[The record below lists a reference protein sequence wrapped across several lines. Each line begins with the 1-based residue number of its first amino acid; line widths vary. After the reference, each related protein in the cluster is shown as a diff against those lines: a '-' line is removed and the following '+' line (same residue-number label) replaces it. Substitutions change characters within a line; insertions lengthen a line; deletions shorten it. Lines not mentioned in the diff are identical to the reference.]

1 MNMVFFLSGLI
12 FLIFLIL
19 LTKYI
24 VSVEGK
30 KIQRNI
36 NYLISI
42 VAFIAGIIL
51 LFRGIYHISGPLLL
65 TSLWILRAKRIYDLF
80 FKNRNNF
87 NNNAKVTSK
96 DEAYKILG
104 LDFDATKD
112 DIISAHKELIRK
124 NHPDKG
130 GSDYLS
136 SKINEARDILLKN
149 IGRK

>member
-1 MNMVFFLSGLI
+1 MVFFLSGLI

-24 VSVEGK
+24 ISVEGK

-42 VAFIAGIIL
+42 AAFIAGIVL

-136 SKINEARDILLKN
+136 SKVNEARDILLKN
-149 IGRK
+149 IDRK

>member
-1 MNMVFFLSGLI
+1 MVFFLSGLI

>member
-1 MNMVFFLSGLI
+1 MVFFLSGLI

-87 NNNAKVTSK
+87 NNNAKVTNK

-149 IGRK
+149 IDRK

>member
-1 MNMVFFLSGLI
+1 MVFFLSGLI

-24 VSVEGK
+24 ISVEGK

-42 VAFIAGIIL
+42 AAFIAGIVL

-87 NNNAKVTSK
+87 NNNAKVASK
-96 DEAYKILG
+96 DEAYNILG

-136 SKINEARDILLKN
+136 SKVNEARDILLKN
-149 IGRK
+149 INRK

>member
-1 MNMVFFLSGLI
+1 MVFFLSGLI

-24 VSVEGK
+24 ISVEGK

-42 VAFIAGIIL
+42 VAFIVGIIL

-87 NNNAKVTSK
+87 NNNAKVTNK

-149 IGRK
+149 IDRK

>member
-1 MNMVFFLSGLI
+1 MVFFLSGLI

-24 VSVEGK
+24 ISVEGK

-42 VAFIAGIIL
+42 AAFIAGIVL

-136 SKINEARDILLKN
+136 SKVNEARDILLKN
-149 IGRK
+149 INRK

>member
-1 MNMVFFLSGLI
+1 MVFFLSGLI

-42 VAFIAGIIL
+42 ITFIAGIIL

-80 FKNRNNF
+80 FKDRNNF
-87 NNNAKVTSK
+87 INNAKVTSK

-149 IGRK
+149 IDRK

>member
-1 MNMVFFLSGLI
+1 MVFFLSGLI

-24 VSVEGK
+24 ISVEGK

-51 LFRGIYHISGPLLL
+51 LFRGAYHISGPLLL

-87 NNNAKVTSK
+87 NNNAKVTNK

-149 IGRK
+149 IDRK

>member
-1 MNMVFFLSGLI
+1 MVFFLSGLI

-24 VSVEGK
+24 ISVEGK

-149 IGRK
+149 IDRK

>member
-1 MNMVFFLSGLI
+1 MVFFLSGVI

-24 VSVEGK
+24 ISVEGK

-36 NYLISI
+36 NYLISVI
-42 VAFIAGIIL
+42 AFIAGIIL
-51 LFRGIYHISGPLLL
+51 LFRGTYHISGPLLL

-149 IGRK
+149 IDRK

>member
-1 MNMVFFLSGLI
+1 MVFFLSGLI

-42 VAFIAGIIL
+42 ITFIAGIIL

-80 FKNRNNF
+80 FKDRNNF
-87 NNNAKVTSK
+87 INNVKVTSK
-96 DEAYKILG
+96 EEAYKILG

-149 IGRK
+149 IDRK

>member
-1 MNMVFFLSGLI
+1 MVFFLSGLI

-42 VAFIAGIIL
+42 IAFIAGIIL

-80 FKNRNNF
+80 FKDRNNF
-87 NNNAKVTSK
+87 INNAKVTSK

-149 IGRK
+149 IDRK

>member
-1 MNMVFFLSGLI
+1 MVFFLSGLI

-24 VSVEGK
+24 ISVEGK

-87 NNNAKVTSK
+87 NNNAKVTNK

-112 DIISAHKELIRK
+112 DTISAHKELIRK

-149 IGRK
+149 LGRK

>member
-1 MNMVFFLSGLI
+1 MVFFLSGLI

-42 VAFIAGIIL
+42 FAFIAGVIL

-80 FKNRNNF
+80 FKDRNNF
-87 NNNAKVTSK
+87 INNAKVTSK

-149 IGRK
+149 IDRK

>member
-1 MNMVFFLSGLI
+1 MVFFLSGLI

-24 VSVEGK
+24 ISVEGK

-42 VAFIAGIIL
+42 AAFIAGIVL

-149 IGRK
+149 IDRK

>member
-1 MNMVFFLSGLI
+1 MVFFLSGLI

-24 VSVEGK
+24 ISVEGK

-87 NNNAKVTSK
+87 NNNAKVTNK

-112 DIISAHKELIRK
+112 DIISAHIELIRK

-149 IGRK
+149 IDRK

>member
-1 MNMVFFLSGLI
+1 MH
-12 FLIFLIL
+12 
-19 LTKYI
+19 
-24 VSVEGK
+24 
-30 KIQRNI
+30 RD
-36 NYLISI
+36 
-42 VAFIAGIIL
+42 FIAGIIL

-87 NNNAKVTSK
+87 NNNAKVTNK

-149 IGRK
+149 IDRK

>member
-1 MNMVFFLSGLI
+1 MVFFLSGLI

-24 VSVEGK
+24 ISVEGK

-42 VAFIAGIIL
+42 ATFIAGIVL

-80 FKNRNNF
+80 FKDRNNF
-87 NNNAKVTSK
+87 INNVKVTSK

-149 IGRK
+149 IDRK

>member
-1 MNMVFFLSGLI
+1 MVFFLSGLI

-24 VSVEGK
+24 ISVEGK

-42 VAFIAGIIL
+42 AAFIAGIVL

-136 SKINEARDILLKN
+136 SKVNEARDILLIN
-149 IGRK
+149 IDRK

>member
-1 MNMVFFLSGLI
+1 MVFFLSGLI

-24 VSVEGK
+24 ISVEGK

-87 NNNAKVTSK
+87 NNNAKVTNK

-149 IGRK
+149 IDRK

>member
-1 MNMVFFLSGLI
+1 MVFFLSGLI

-24 VSVEGK
+24 ISVEGK

-42 VAFIAGIIL
+42 AAFIAGIVL

-112 DIISAHKELIRK
+112 DIISAHKELIIK

-136 SKINEARDILLKN
+136 SKVNEARDILLKN
-149 IGRK
+149 INRK

>member
-1 MNMVFFLSGLI
+1 MVFFLSGLI

-42 VAFIAGIIL
+42 IAFIAGIIL

-87 NNNAKVTSK
+87 INNAKVTSQ

-149 IGRK
+149 IDRK

>member
-1 MNMVFFLSGLI
+1 MDFKS
-12 FLIFLIL
+12 
-19 LTKYI
+19 
-24 VSVEGK
+24 K
-30 KIQRNI
+30 KN
-36 NYLISI
+36 LW
-42 VAFIAGIIL
+42 FI
-51 LFRGIYHISGPLLL
+51 
-65 TSLWILRAKRIYDLF
+65 

-136 SKINEARDILLKN
+136 SKVNEARDILLKN
-149 IGRK
+149 INRK

>member
-1 MNMVFFLSGLI
+1 MVFFLSGLI

-24 VSVEGK
+24 ISVEGK

-42 VAFIAGIIL
+42 AAFIAGIVL

-112 DIISAHKELIRK
+112 YIISAHKELIRK

-130 GSDYLS
+130 GADYLS
-136 SKINEARDILLKN
+136 SKVNEARDILLKN
-149 IGRK
+149 INRK

>member
-1 MNMVFFLSGLI
+1 MVFFLSGLI

-24 VSVEGK
+24 ISVEGK

-42 VAFIAGIIL
+42 AAFIAGIVL

-96 DEAYKILG
+96 NEAYNILG

-149 IGRK
+149 IDRK

>member
-1 MNMVFFLSGLI
+1 MVFFLSGLI

-24 VSVEGK
+24 ISVDGK

-149 IGRK
+149 IDRK

>member
-1 MNMVFFLSGLI
+1 MVFFLSGLI

-24 VSVEGK
+24 ISVEGK

-42 VAFIAGIIL
+42 AAFIAGIVL

-87 NNNAKVTSK
+87 NNKAKVTSK

-136 SKINEARDILLKN
+136 SKVNEARDILLKN
-149 IGRK
+149 IDRK

>member
-1 MNMVFFLSGLI
+1 MVFFLSGLI

-42 VAFIAGIIL
+42 IAFIAGIIL

-80 FKNRNNF
+80 FKDRNNF
-87 NNNAKVTSK
+87 INNVKVTSK
-96 DEAYKILG
+96 EEAYKILG

-149 IGRK
+149 IDRK

>member
-1 MNMVFFLSGLI
+1 MVFFLSGLI

-24 VSVEGK
+24 ISVEGK

-42 VAFIAGIIL
+42 ATFIAGIVL

-136 SKINEARDILLKN
+136 SKVNEARDILLKN
-149 IGRK
+149 INRK

>member
-1 MNMVFFLSGLI
+1 MVFFLSGLI

-42 VAFIAGIIL
+42 IAFIAGIIL

-80 FKNRNNF
+80 FKDRNNF
-87 NNNAKVTSK
+87 INNVKVTSK

-104 LDFDATKD
+104 LDFGATKD

-149 IGRK
+149 IDRK

>member
-1 MNMVFFLSGLI
+1 MVFFLSGLI

-24 VSVEGK
+24 ISVEGK

>member
-1 MNMVFFLSGLI
+1 MVFFLSGLI

-24 VSVEGK
+24 ISVEGK

-42 VAFIAGIIL
+42 ATFIAGIVL

-136 SKINEARDILLKN
+136 SKVNEARDILLKN
-149 IGRK
+149 IDRK

>member
-1 MNMVFFLSGLI
+1 MVFFLSGLI

-112 DIISAHKELIRK
+112 DIIIAHKELIRK

>member
-1 MNMVFFLSGLI
+1 MVFFLSGLI

-42 VAFIAGIIL
+42 IAFIAGIIL

-80 FKNRNNF
+80 FKDRNNF
-87 NNNAKVTSK
+87 INNVKVTSK

-149 IGRK
+149 IDRK

>member
-1 MNMVFFLSGLI
+1 MVFFLSGLI

-24 VSVEGK
+24 ISVEGK

-87 NNNAKVTSK
+87 NNNAKVTNK

>member
-1 MNMVFFLSGLI
+1 MVFFLSGLI

-24 VSVEGK
+24 ISVEGK

-42 VAFIAGIIL
+42 AAFIAGIVL

-87 NNNAKVTSK
+87 NNNAKVTSE

-136 SKINEARDILLKN
+136 SKVNEARDILLKN
-149 IGRK
+149 INRK

>member
-1 MNMVFFLSGLI
+1 MVFFLSGLI

-24 VSVEGK
+24 ISVEGK

-42 VAFIAGIIL
+42 AAFIAGIVL

-87 NNNAKVTSK
+87 NNNAKVTNK

-149 IGRK
+149 IDRK

>member
-1 MNMVFFLSGLI
+1 MVFFLSGLI

-24 VSVEGK
+24 ISVEGK

-42 VAFIAGIIL
+42 AAFIAGIVL

-80 FKNRNNF
+80 FKDRNNF
-87 NNNAKVTSK
+87 INNAKVTSK

-149 IGRK
+149 IDRK

>member
-1 MNMVFFLSGLI
+1 MVFFLSGLI

-24 VSVEGK
+24 ISVEGK

-42 VAFIAGIIL
+42 ATFIAGIVL

-149 IGRK
+149 INRK